1 VEVAP
6 AAPLVASASRVADFV
21 ELTKPRITALVLVN
35 AAVGYAVGGGA
46 ALPSANFLLFLIGTA
61 LLCGG
66 ASALNQYLERDADAR
81 MTRTSRRPLPAGRVT
96 PSDALAFGLTI
107 SAVGLVVLA
116 GVNLLTLALGAASL
130 LSYVLAYTPL
140 KRVTSLCTV
149 VGAVP
154 GALPPLM
161 GWAAARG
168 SLGPAGWALFAILF
182 LWQLPHF
189 LAIGWLYREDYAR
202 GGFPMLAVRDGDGSS
217 TGRQAALYST
227 ALLPVTLA
235 AGLLAA
241 AGHAYL
247 WGALVLGV
255 VFLGCALAFLWKRS
269 IGAARRL
276 PAPGDTS
283 MTPASTKTT
292 PIICSRLIGSS
303 RSSAPNPIV
312 NIGPS
317 EPTSDDVLAPMRLMD
332 SAIIH
337 VGSTVQ
343 KNAIASAS
351 SWIDC
356 GAASARSGRVSTK
369 CSEMNAVAAS
379 MAQAMKRDGPRRPM
393 TPVAPTR

>member
-1 VEVAP
+1 VEIVP
-6 AAPLVASASRVADFV
+6 AAALAVSPPRVADFV
-21 ELTKPRITALVLVN
+21 ELTKPRITALVLVT

-46 ALPSANFLLFLIGTA
+46 ALSAINFILFMVGTA

-81 MTRTSRRPLPAGRVT
+81 MTRTSRRPLPAGRLT
-96 PSDALAFGLTI
+96 PPDALAFGLTI

-168 SLGPAGWALFAILF
+168 SLGPAGWGLFAILF

-202 GGFPMLAVRDGDGSS
+202 GGFAMLAVTDRDGSS
-217 TGRQAALYST
+217 SGRQAALYAT

-241 AGHAYL
+241 AGKAYL

-255 VFLGCALAFLWKRS
+255 VFLACALAFLWNRS
-269 IGAARRL
+269 TGSARRL
-276 PAPGDTS
+276 FLVS
-283 MTPASTKTT
+283 
-292 PIICSRLIGSS
+292 
-303 RSSAPNPIV
+303 
-312 NIGPS
+312 
-317 EPTSDDVLAPMRLMD
+317 VLYLPLLLCLMVVD
-332 SAIIH
+332 
-337 VGSTVQ
+337 
-343 KNAIASAS
+343 
-351 SWIDC
+351 
-356 GAASARSGRVSTK
+356 R
-369 CSEMNAVAAS
+369 
-379 MAQAMKRDGPRRPM
+379 
-393 TPVAPTR
+393 